1 MRVSTAIPFV
11 AVVLL
16 LAAAAPAW
24 AGEVE
29 SFSGTVLLTSN
40 MRMPPGRTYQVTLNV
55 ETWTPVEDRQRVL
68 VALKEGGEDAALKEL
83 EKMKAGYVVPPA
95 WANQPTWR
103 VAIAT
108 KFETATG
115 TVVRVVT
122 DRPIAFLEAYRATRS
137 RDYRFGVAEFKLDEK
152 GTGEGVVIPA
162 ARIEFDE
169 EGKLVIETLPHS
181 TGPQKLIGVKA
192 WGWDKK
198 KE

>member
-1 MRVSTAIPFV
+1 LRNREGYHT
-11 AVVLL
+11 
-16 LAAAAPAW
+16 
-24 AGEVE
+24 
-29 SFSGTVLLTSN
+29 
-40 MRMPPGRTYQVTLNV
+40 
-55 ETWTPVEDRQRVL
+55 RVL

-95 WANQPTWR
+95 WANQPSWR

-108 KFETATG
+108 KFETPTG

-122 DRPIAFLEAYRATRS
+122 DRPIAFFEAFENTRS

-162 ARIEFDE
+162 ARVEFDD

-198 KE
+198 KK

>member
-1 MRVSTAIPFV
+1 MRARCAFALGV
-11 AVVLL
+11 AVLL
-16 LAAAAPAW
+16 LAAPVTVP
-24 AGEVE
+24 AGEQE
-29 SFSGTVLLTSN
+29 SFTGTILMTSN
-40 MRMPPGRTYQVTLNV
+40 MRMQPGQTYQLTMNID
-55 ETWTPVEDRQRVL
+55 EWTPVEDRKRVL
-68 VALKEGGEDAALKEL
+68 VALKEGGEDAALKEM
-83 EKMKAGYVVPPA
+83 EKMKAGYVIPPA
-95 WANQPTWR
+95 WAVQTSWK

-122 DRPIAFLEAYRATRS
+122 DRPIAFFEAYENTRS

-162 ARIEFDE
+162 ARVEFDD

-192 WGWDKK
+192 WNWDKK
-198 KE
+198 KK